1 MPVNGTTPGTAP
13 SATHG
18 WPFLRHYERRW
29 IERRRGNGL
38 IDTEGITHNEW
49 RQMSLN
55 RSHVEA
61 RGDNGGQWMEKSD
74 SGGG

>member
-1 MPVNGTTPGTAP
+1 VNGTTSGTAP
-13 SATHG
+13 SATHA
-18 WPFLRHYERRW
+18 WPFSRHYERSW

-38 IDTEGITHNEW
+38 IETEGRTHNEW